1 MNYDSL
7 PENIIAI
14 VDESLKSNDV
24 PGDAVGDQDVEALA
38 SGLEPPEIDESISEP
53 PNPPTINHPAI
64 LKPNKKKASK
74 SGKDKTKKNPLKGKS
89 KTPEAPTFGLGI
101 DLPAMSLAVQE
112 SDQTHSVVPPVEDTA
127 AVVGENSPENE
138 ASPEEEAKGNE
149 PDCSIEDED
158 SEPADGLATPP
169 KTDTSEK
176 SGQESSEI
184 SAAETNIENKPSEES
199 IESDQSAGLDVET
212 SAQGESVPDATDMSE
227 DLLANVKADED
238 EQAADNVGEAAG
250 GDREA
255 GVEDTVQVDQQSNNP
270 PKLPE
275 GTEGEI
281 QNEDKCKDT
290 SDTEVKIAQEEEGV
304 GGDEQN
310 ETAADSPSEPV
321 PEEGKNDSNEGDAS
335 HGNET
340 ALLVAADALQ
350 EKTNDAEI
358 AGDEDPASRDEKSK
372 FGNEESEG
380 KVEASADAP
389 AEDDSD
395 QKAECGDNL
404 EPETIVP
411 ALDTEDVSKDPI
423 DKPEETTTAPDGK
436 MDGLEDAG
444 QQEDSPTADISA
456 DDAQTESLDKTAI
469 GEEPSQPPAES
480 DPVAATEGDCENIK
494 DELPQTPTPSAGDN
508 PGTEAPTVEDMESK
522 NGGNPEE
529 GKGEM
534 ENEQLGAEELGAQDP
549 DNTAPPSDAPP
560 TELVPQESD
569 SGPQEPAS
577 DKPAESCVAE
587 ACEGRAEEPA
597 SDESPKESEDA
608 SGGTTENQITNADQQ
623 CEEQIEE
630 KRMSRTLRPKF
641 SRATFVLTK

>member
-7 PENIIAI
+7 PEDIIAI
-14 VDESLKSNDV
+14 VDHSLKSNDV
-24 PGDAVGDQDVEALA
+24 PGDAVGDQDVEALG
-38 SGLEPPEIDESISEP
+38 SGLEPLKIDEIISEP
-53 PNPPTINHPAI
+53 PHPSTTNDSAI
-64 LKPNKKKASK
+64 LKPNKKKASR
-74 SGKDKTKKNPLKGKS
+74 SGKDKTKKKSLKGKP

-112 SDQTHSVVPPVEDTA
+112 SDQTDSVVPPVEDTA
-127 AVVGENSPENE
+127 AVVGETSPENE
-138 ASPEEEAKGNE
+138 TSPAEEAKGSE
-149 PDCSIEDED
+149 PDGSIKDED
-158 SEPADGLATPP
+158 GEPADGLATPRE
-169 KTDTSEK
+169 TDTSEK
-176 SGQESSEI
+176 SGHESNGTT
-184 SAAETNIENKPSEES
+184 AAETSIENKSSEES

-212 SAQGESVPDATDMSE
+212 NAQGESVPGATDMPE
-227 DLLANVKADED
+227 DLLANAKAD

-250 GDREA
+250 GDSEA
-255 GVEDTVQVDQQSNNP
+255 GVEDTVQVDQQSNDA

-275 GTEGEI
+275 GTEGEVL
-281 QNEDKCKDT
+281 NEDKCKDT
-290 SDTEVKIAQEEEGV
+290 SDTAVTIAQEEECV

-310 ETAADSPSEPV
+310 EIAADNPSEPV
-321 PEEGKNDSNEGDAS
+321 PEEGKIDSNEGDAS

-350 EKTNDAEI
+350 EKTDDAEI
-358 AGDEDPASRDEKSK
+358 AGDADPASRDEKSK
-372 FGNEESEG
+372 LGNEESEG
-380 KVEASADAP
+380 KVEASAVAP
-389 AEDDSD
+389 AEDVSD
-395 QKAECGDNL
+395 QTAECGDNL

-508 PGTEAPTVEDMESK
+508 PGTEAPTVEDMENK

-641 SRATFVLTK
+641 SRARFVLTK